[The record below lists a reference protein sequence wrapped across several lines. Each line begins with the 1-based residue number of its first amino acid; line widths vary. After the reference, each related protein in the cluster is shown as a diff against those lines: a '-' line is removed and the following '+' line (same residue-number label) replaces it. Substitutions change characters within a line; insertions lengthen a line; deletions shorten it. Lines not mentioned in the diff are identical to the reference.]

1 LRERMFMVEKR
12 KKWKV
17 KIERPEEVY
26 GDPSSYYTE
35 EEIERYARSGGM
47 KRAQERIAHRILE
60 LLGLKKGSKLLDLG
74 CGVGFTTEVYR
85 KEGYE
90 VIGLDILPK
99 MLEKAKEK
107 GLKVKE
113 GDMRELPKLFEREEF
128 DAVVSASALQ
138 WIKERE
144 DIEKL
149 VSGIRYVLKKGGKL
163 VIQFYPKSQKELW
176 RVARLFKKEG
186 FEGEVVIDNPDNPR
200 KRRIYL
206 SMRVK

>member
-1 LRERMFMVEKR
+1 MSMVKR
-12 KKWKV
+12 RWKV

-26 GDPSSYYTE
+26 GDLSLYYTE

-60 LLGLKKGSKLLDLG
+60 LLELKKGSKLLDLG
-74 CGVGFTTEVYR
+74 CGVGFTTKVYQE
-85 KEGYE
+85 EGYE

-113 GDMRELPKLFEREEF
+113 GDMRELSKLFEREEF

-138 WIKERE
+138 WMKKRE
-144 DIEKL
+144 DLEKL
-149 VSGIRYVLKKGGKL
+149 AFGIRYVLKRGGKL
-163 VIQFYPKSQKELW
+163 VIQFYPKSEEELW
-176 RVARLFKKEG
+176 KVARIFKGQG
-186 FEGEVVIDNPDNPR
+186 FEGEVVIDNPDSPR

-206 SMRVK
+206 SMKAK